1 MNKKIF
7 ETVFLSILLT
17 LILVLGASITVFYNT
32 YENRISDDLMA
43 ELRFLAAA
51 ADGGA
56 DISAVTA
63 PGRRVT
69 LIGQDGTVIFD
80 SQADYGSM
88 ENHLERPEVIDAIQ
102 HGYGSDKRESDTL
115 MRNLHYAAT
124 VLSDGTILRIAVPAD
139 TLFSF
144 MMEMLL
150 PLAVILLALIF
161 FVWRKGAHFRG

>member
-56 DISAVTA
+56 G
-63 PGRRVT
+63 P
-69 LIGQDGTVIFD
+69 
-80 SQADYGSM
+80 
-88 ENHLERPEVIDAIQ
+88 
-102 HGYGSDKRESDTL
+102 
-115 MRNLHYAAT
+115 
-124 VLSDGTILRIAVPAD
+124 
-139 TLFSF
+139 
-144 MMEMLL
+144 
-150 PLAVILLALIF
+150 
-161 FVWRKGAHFRG
+161 